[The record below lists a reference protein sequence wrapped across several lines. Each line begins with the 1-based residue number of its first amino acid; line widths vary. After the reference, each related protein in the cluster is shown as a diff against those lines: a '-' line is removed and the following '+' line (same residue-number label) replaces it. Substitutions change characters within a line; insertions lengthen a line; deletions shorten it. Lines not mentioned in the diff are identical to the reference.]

1 MSQKIDYQKELNTK
15 QREAVF
21 STVGPHLVIAGAGSG
36 KTRVLVYRVAYL
48 VEQGVRPEEIL
59 LLTFTRRAAAEMLR
73 RASLILDERCDRVSG
88 GTFHSFA
95 NIILRKYAA
104 FLGLSNNFTIL
115 DRSDAEDTI
124 NLIRTKLGFHKAQK
138 RFPRKGALC
147 ALFSKSVNKSEN
159 IKMVLYTDYP
169 YFMEWEDQLIKI
181 RDEYTAYK
189 CSKSLLDYDDLL
201 VYLRRLLLE
210 FDQARLQLV
219 KKYRY
224 IMVDEYQ
231 DTNKLQAEIVYIL
244 ASESKNIMVVGDDAQ
259 SIYAFRGANF
269 KNIID
274 FPKVFKGARII
285 TLEENY
291 RSTQS
296 ILNLTNQLIAC
307 AEEGFEKMLYTRK
320 PGDKLP
326 VYAETQDEHSQ
337 SEYVADKI
345 LALREEGVELAEIAV
360 LFRSGWHSND
370 LEIELASRN
379 IPFVKYGGQKFVQ
392 AAHIKDMLS
401 YLRIAQNVFDQV
413 SWYRLLLLLPGIG
426 PKTAEGIIRQV
437 VIQKGDLVVD
447 TGAKIFARRPS
458 LAALFELLKKIDVQR
473 LKPAQMLE
481 LCIEQYQPLLKDKY
495 DDFDKRLNDID
506 SLVRIASRYKSLEQF
521 LTDMALEPPE
531 RNIIQAGIKDKPP
544 EGDKDDSRVVLSTI
558 HSAKGLEWH
567 TVFII
572 YLAEGHLPS
581 YLSLEDSD
589 AIEEE
594 RRLLYVAATR
604 AKENLF
610 LLKPHIDRSLFTRP
624 SRFLEQNNILTKFT
638 SIEPRPFCYEERL
651 DSKKGRGEPRI
662 EEDFGALSADEGL
675 EKKPSRRNPAFLE
688 TLDEYFK
695 SSGD

>member
-1 MSQKIDYQKELNTK
+1 MLRKIDYQKELNAK

-48 VEQGVRPEEIL
+48 VEQGVSPEEIL
-59 LLTFTRRAAAEMLR
+59 LLTFTRKAALEMLR
-73 RASLILDERCDRVSG
+73 RASLILDDRCDRVSG

-138 RFPRKGALC
+138 RFPKKGALC
-147 ALFSKSVNKSEN
+147 ALLSKSVNKSEN
-159 IKMVLYTDYP
+159 IKKVLYTDYP
-169 YFMEWEDQLIKI
+169 RFMEWEAEIIKI
-181 RDEYTAYK
+181 KDEYAVYK
-189 CSKSLLDYDDLL
+189 RSKSLLDYDDLL
-201 VYLRRLLLE
+201 VYLRKLLLE
-210 FDQARLQLV
+210 FDQVRFQMV

-224 IMVDEYQ
+224 VMVDEYQ
-231 DTNKLQAEIVYIL
+231 DTNKLQAQIVYIL
-244 ASESKNIMVVGDDAQ
+244 AAESKNIMVVGDDAQ

-274 FPKVFKGARII
+274 FPKVFKDTRII

-296 ILNLTNQLIAC
+296 ILNLTNELIAC
-307 AEEGFEKMLYTRK
+307 AEEGFEKILYTRK

-326 VYAETQDEHSQ
+326 VYTETRDEHGQ
-337 SEYVADKI
+337 SEYIADKI
-345 LALREEGVELAEIAV
+345 LALREEGVELADIAV

-379 IPFVKYGGQKFVQ
+379 IPFVKYGGQKFVE

-401 YLRIAQNVFDQV
+401 YLRIAQNVSDQV

-437 VIQKGDLVVD
+437 FIQKDGFVVD
-447 TGAKIFARRPS
+447 PRAKLFARTPS
-458 LAALFELLKKIDVQR
+458 LAALFELFKKIGAN
-473 LKPAQMLE
+473 KPNPAQMLE
-481 LCIEQYQPLLKDKY
+481 LCIEHYHPLLKDKY

-506 SLVRIASRYKSLEQF
+506 SLARIAWRYKSLEQF

-531 RNIIQAGIKDKPP
+531 RNIIAAGIKDK
-544 EGDKDDSRVVLSTI
+544 DDLRVVLSTI

-610 LLKPHIDRSLFTRP
+610 LLKPHIDRSPRSYFTESNTIFTRP

-638 SIEPRPFCYEERL
+638 SIEPRPEE
-651 DSKKGRGEPRI
+651 G
-662 EEDFGALSADEGL
+662 FNALSADDL
-675 EKKPSRRNPAFLE
+675 IEKKPLRGKREFLKTIE
-688 TLDEYFK
+688 EYFA
-695 SSGD
+695 SGD